1 MPAGID
7 LSVCVYHSQI
17 SLHDFNIESERTI
30 GSELEIEAQT
40 KEVTGMIAEED
51 KDMIIRCA
59 KRYNVES
66 IILFGSSTRD
76 DIESNDIDI
85 GVKGIDPRLFFKFYA
100 ELFQRLSKPVDLV
113 DLSKKSLFT
122 DLVEETGVRIY
133 G

>member
-1 MPAGID
+1 
-7 LSVCVYHSQI
+7 
-17 SLHDFNIESERTI
+17 
-30 GSELEIEAQT
+30 
-40 KEVTGMIAEED
+40 MIAKED
-51 KDMIIRCA
+51 KDTIIRCA

-66 IILFGSSTRD
+66 VILFGSSTRD

-100 ELFQRLSKPVDLV
+100 ELFKNLSKSVDLV
-113 DLSKKSLFT
+113 DLSRKSLFN

>member
-1 MPAGID
+1 MPMPTERGFCPR
-7 LSVCVYHSQI
+7 LCGKYSI
-17 SLHDFNIESERTI
+17 SKKIL
-30 GSELEIEAQT
+30 EAQT
-40 KEVTGMIAEED
+40 KEVTGMITEED

-100 ELFQRLSKPVDLV
+100 ELFKRLPKLVDLV
-113 DLSKKSLFT
+113 DLSRKSLFN